1 MGTPGQCMRKMKEA
15 SRLTRVQSRQNL
27 MIPEPRSLNLF
38 TKNPPRN
45 VPPPPAGTTRY
56 PEERE
61 GLRAILGALGAGASW
76 VSSPLCR
83 WGDGGAQSWGPILV
97 AVLGSAPHVGT
108 L

>member
-61 GLRAILGALGAGASW
+61 GLRAILGALGTGQPPVMTFLPIREGGF
-76 VSSPLCR
+76 VSVIRAL
-83 WGDGGAQSWGPILV
+83 L
-97 AVLGSAPHVGT
+97 
-108 L
+108 